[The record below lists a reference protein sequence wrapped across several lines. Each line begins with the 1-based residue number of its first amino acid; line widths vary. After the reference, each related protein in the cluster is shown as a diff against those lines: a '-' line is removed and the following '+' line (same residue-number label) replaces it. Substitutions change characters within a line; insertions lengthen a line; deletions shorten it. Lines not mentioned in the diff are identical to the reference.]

1 MRKRITSFE
10 ADDANRLI
18 DIGFTKNQARV
29 YLTLLKLG
37 KTEGGILS
45 NNASMP
51 TPVVYRTL
59 KELQKM
65 GLVEKE
71 ITFPSKFKA
80 TPLKRGLQI
89 LVNQSLEHYKKRRAK
104 TEEILLRNPHM
115 EDENLKE
122 KEYRLISIEGKDR
135 IIQTIKL
142 QHEKACKF
150 VDVLST
156 MNRWLHIFD
165 CCFEDYTNNLA
176 RKVHYRIL
184 ISKVESKAVFPDE
197 VKMLLSD
204 PNFELKVTNTTL
216 VNNFGIFDGEEA
228 TFNFFPSK
236 PLKESPIIWTNHP
249 SFIAM
254 AQDHFNKLWKS
265 TRKYTLKN
273 MQNF

>member
-1 MRKRITSFE
+1 
-10 ADDANRLI
+10 
-18 DIGFTKNQARV
+18 
-29 YLTLLKLG
+29 LTLLKLG
-37 KTEGGILS
+37 RSEGRSLS
-45 NNASMP
+45 NIANIP
-51 TPVVYRTL
+51 KPVVYRTL
-59 KELQKM
+59 EELQKM

-71 ITFPSKFKA
+71 IAFPSKFKA
-80 TPLKRGLQI
+80 TPLKQGLQI
-89 LVNQSLEHYKKRRAK
+89 LLNQSLEHYNERRGRTEQFLLKKQDFD
-104 TEEILLRNPHM
+104 EENFRDNEH
-115 EDENLKE
+115 
-122 KEYRLISIEGKDR
+122 RLISIEGKDR

-142 QHEKACKF
+142 QHAKASKF

-156 MNRWLHIFD
+156 VNRWLHIFD
-165 CCFEDYTNNLA
+165 CCFENYTKNLA

-184 ISKVESKAVFPDE
+184 IGKAESKAVFPDE
-197 VKMLLSD
+197 VTRLLSD

-216 VNNFGIFDGEEA
+216 INNFGIFDGEEA

-273 MQNF
+273 TQARANH